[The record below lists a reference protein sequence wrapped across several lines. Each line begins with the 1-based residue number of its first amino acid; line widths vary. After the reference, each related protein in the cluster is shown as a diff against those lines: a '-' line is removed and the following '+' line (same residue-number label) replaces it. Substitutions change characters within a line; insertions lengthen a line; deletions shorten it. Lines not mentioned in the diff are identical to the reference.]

1 MAKNIAVTASAAL
14 PPWLRIAVPVLTAK
28 GSSPTASPVDWN
40 EAALASLPNPSVELT
55 VLPMSDPSEQPARKN
70 AKDRAKIV

>member
-1 MAKNIAVTASAAL
+1 
-14 PPWLRIAVPVLTAK
+14 
-28 GSSPTASPVDWN
+28 
-40 EAALASLPNPSVELT
+40 LASLPNPSVELT